1 MDGLGPM
8 DLIKPFMSIGGKK
21 GEEGNAFNPT
31 SSATF
36 MEKSVSALLEDQVRE
51 ETNLHARIIELE
63 KNLDNA
69 KQRLGMGEDQM
80 ERFLKSTFRFAE
92 DKGKEKVK
100 FQSRVSKLKKKL
112 EAFRQVSGSAEEV
125 DKEIKEKM
133 QATELA
139 MAEMESLNQNLIAK
153 ERKSNDELR
162 EVCKKLMDKE
172 EDLEQMEA
180 TIQSLIVKERASN
193 DELQGVRGELIN
205 GLEEFGSSDF
215 IGIKRMGDLELK
227 PFYRAAK
234 RKYYDL
240 EAGEK
245 AAELCSIWEDC
256 LRDSSWHPFKI
267 VMGKEGN
274 YVNIIN
280 EDNEKLKGLKDE
292 YGDELYE
299 AVTTALTEMNE
310 HNPSGGYLL
319 SELWNYNEG
328 RKASLKEVVSYM
340 LKHWEKPKQKRNR
353 RSVRELRKKGN

>member
-1 MDGLGPM
+1 MSRYDSN
-8 DLIKPFMSIGGKK
+8 PFD
-21 GEEGNAFNPT
+21 EEEVNPF
-31 SSATF
+31 A
-36 MEKSVSALLEDQVRE
+36 RE

-205 GLEEFGSSDF
+205 
-215 IGIKRMGDLELK
+215 
-227 PFYRAAK
+227 
-234 RKYYDL
+234 
-240 EAGEK
+240 
-245 AAELCSIWEDC
+245 
-256 LRDSSWHPFKI
+256 
-267 VMGKEGN
+267 
-274 YVNIIN
+274 NIIN